1 MNNKKIGK
9 ETDEEVLIQT
19 ALSKYGRRA
28 YDTSI
33 AEGHCVSVLRGKSIL
48 LLDSSGIIKKIA
60 TVKQA
65 KTKITQR
72 KFSLKK

>member
-33 AEGHCVSVLRGKSIL
+33 AEGHFFSVVRGNSIL
-48 LLDSSGIIKKIA
+48 LVDSSGI
-60 TVKQA
+60 
-65 KTKITQR
+65 
-72 KFSLKK
+72 

>member
-1 MNNKKIGK
+1 MNK
-9 ETDEEVLIQT
+9 ETEEDTLIQT
-19 ALSKYGRRA
+19 GLSKYGRRA

-33 AEGHCVSVLRGKSIL
+33 AEGRSVSVLRGNSIL
-48 LLDSSGIIKKIA
+48 LIDPSGVKKKIA

>member
-33 AEGHCVSVLRGKSIL
+33 A
-48 LLDSSGIIKKIA
+48 

>member
-33 AEGHCVSVLRGKSIL
+33 AEGHCVSVLRGNSIL
-48 LLDSSGIIKKIA
+48 LVDSSAVSYTHLTLPTILL
-60 TVKQA
+60 V
-65 KTKITQR
+65 
-72 KFSLKK
+72 

>member
-1 MNNKKIGK
+1 MNRK
-9 ETDEEVLIQT
+9 TDEDTLIQT
-19 ALSKYGRRA
+19 GLSKYGRRA

-33 AEGHCVSVLRGKSIL
+33 AEGRSVSVLRGNSIL
-48 LLDSSGIIKKIA
+48 LIDSNGDKKEIA
-60 TVKQA
+60 TVKKA

>member
-33 AEGHCVSVLRGKSIL
+33 AEGHCDFCPSRKQHPFGRFKW
-48 LLDSSGIIKKIA
+48 DQKKIA
-60 TVKQA
+60 TVKQLRH
-65 KTKITQR
+65 KLPNR
-72 KFSLKK
+72 KFS

>member
-33 AEGHCVSVLRGKSIL
+33 AEGHCVSVLRGNSIL
-48 LLDSSGIIKKIA
+48 LVD
-60 TVKQA
+60 
-65 KTKITQR
+65 
-72 KFSLKK
+72 

>member
-33 AEGHCVSVLRGKSIL
+33 AEGHCVSVLRGNSIL
-48 LLDSSGIIKKIA
+48 LVDS
-60 TVKQA
+60 A

>member
-1 MNNKKIGK
+1 MSKK
-9 ETDEEVLIQT
+9 TDEDTLIQT
-19 ALSKYGRRA
+19 GLSKYGRRA

-33 AEGHCVSVLRGKSIL
+33 AEGRCVSVLRGNSIL
-48 LLDSSGIIKKIA
+48 LIDSDDVKKEIATIKK
-60 TVKQA
+60 A

>member
-33 AEGHCVSVLRGKSIL
+33 AEGHCVSVLRGNRMPFRKQHPFGRFKW
-48 LLDSSGIIKKIA
+48 DQKKNSD
-60 TVKQA
+60 
-65 KTKITQR
+65 R
-72 KFSLKK
+72 